1 MQRWKM
7 KQGSVTQTVVDRT
20 VKVVYEDK
28 KRAPVEPP
36 VIDNIVMLE
45 KTVTPGAS
53 TDPFEKDAG
62 DYSQYQGL
70 SKGFKASN
78 TRSFNKFQRGLDGA
92 ESQQIHEKEW
102 LTGYDTFEVVE
113 PPHNL
118 EHLAKIYELPSAS
131 AHYAAVN
138 AKVANIVGLG
148 YRLVETP
155 KTKRALEAAQESG
168 EGKSKKLRR
177 KLDEQRED
185 LLDYLEK
192 MNEEDSFTEILTKVW
207 RDYEVTGN
215 GYIEIS
221 RKKDGEIGYI
231 GHIPATT
238 MRIRRRRDGFVQLSG
253 FDAQFFAHYGAGI
266 DSDTGEVKAIPNPI
280 NPGQKTNEVIHFKKY
295 SPNSGY
301 YGVPDIIAAQSAIA
315 GNEFASRYNLDYF
328 ENKAVPRYAIIL
340 KGATLTPNAEASL
353 LSFFEASLKGQN
365 HRSIYIPLPGDTPE
379 QKVELKL
386 EAIEAGI
393 QDSSFN
399 NYRKANLSDIL
410 MAHRVP
416 ISKVSTGDGGSLA
429 IARDADKT
437 FKEQVCGPEQKIAE
451 KKLTGPIRELTDS
464 FDIKLNEM
472 TLTDEDT
479 QSKIDERGVKNGWL
493 LPNEVRANKG
503 MSGIPGGNERVDP
516 NAKAK
521 QDAANAD
528 ATRERDATRS
538 ANATDSAGESRN
550 PKGEGRTTQ

>member
-1 MQRWKM
+1 MAERK
-7 KQGSVTQTVVDRT
+7 VH
-20 VKVVYEDK
+20 VVYEDK
-28 KRAPVEPP
+28 KGAPRETPL
-36 VIDNIVMLE
+36 IDHVSVLTK
-45 KTVTPGAS
+45 KTVTEGPV
-53 TDPFEKDAG
+53 DPFSKEADEYNQYTGTSTAFKSNNTKQLKKFLRGKD
-62 DYSQYQGL
+62 D
-70 SKGFKASN
+70 
-78 TRSFNKFQRGLDGA
+78 A
-92 ESQQIHEKEW
+92 ESKQIHEKEF
-102 LTGYDTFEVVE
+102 LSGYDTFEVAI

-118 EHLAKIYELPSAS
+118 DHLAKLYTLPSA
-131 AHYAAVN
+131 AVHYAAVN

-155 KTKRALEAAQESG
+155 RTKRALEQATEKGDKAY
-168 EGKSKKLRR
+168 KNLRR
-177 KLDEQRED
+177 RLDEQRED
-185 LLDYLEK
+185 LIEYLEEL
-192 MNEEDSFTEILTKVW
+192 NEEDSFTEILTKVW

-215 GYIEIS
+215 GYLEIG

-238 MRIRRRRDGFVQLSG
+238 MRIRRKRDGFIQLSG

-266 DSDTGEVKAIPNPI
+266 DKETGQPQTVYNPLK
-280 NPGQKTNEVIHFKKY
+280 PGSKTNEVIHFKKY
-295 SPNSGY
+295 SPTSGY
-301 YGVPDIIAAQSAIA
+301 YGVPDIIAAQSAIV
-315 GNEFASRYNLDYF
+315 GNEFASKYNLDYF

-379 QKVELKL
+379 QKVDLELK
-386 EAIEAGI
+386 AIEAGI

-399 NYRKANLSDIL
+399 NYRKANINDVL

-451 KKLTGPIRELTDS
+451 KKVKGPITELTDS
-464 FDIKLNEM
+464 FEFKLVEM

-503 MSGIPGGNERVDP
+503 LSGIPGGNERVDP

-521 QDAANAD
+521 QDAANAS
-528 ATRERDATRS
+528 ANRERDAERS
-538 ANATDSAGESRN
+538 ANATDSAGEARN
-550 PKGEGRTTQ
+550 PKGEGRTTA

>member
-1 MQRWKM
+1 MSDKERA
-7 KQGSVTQTVVDRT
+7 VTIV
-20 VKVVYEDK
+20 EDK
-28 KRAPVEPP
+28 PVG
-36 VIDNIVMLE
+36 E
-45 KTVTPGAS
+45 KALPQVDGIRVLSKSTTTAAS
-53 TDPFEKDAG
+53 TDPFDKKSDEYNG
-62 DYSQYQGL
+62 MTGL
-70 SKGFKASN
+70 SPVFKANN
-78 TRSFNKFQRGLDGA
+78 TKALRKYQRGLDGA
-92 ESQQIHEKEW
+92 ESKQIHEKEF
-102 LTGYDTFEVVE
+102 LTGYDTFEVVQ

-118 EHLAKIYELPSAS
+118 DYLARLYELPSAS
-131 AHYAAVN
+131 AHYSAVN

-148 YRLVETP
+148 FRLVETP
-155 KTKRALEAAQESG
+155 KTKRALETAQESG
-168 EGKSKKLRR
+168 EKKAKTLRR

-185 LLDYLEK
+185 LLEYLEK
-192 MNEEDSFTEILTKVW
+192 LNEEDSFTEILTKMW

-215 GYIEIS
+215 GYLEIS
-221 RKKDGEIGYI
+221 RKKNGEIGYI

-238 MRIRRRRDGFVQLSG
+238 MRLRRRRDGFVQLSG
-253 FDAQFFAHYGAGI
+253 FDAQFFAHYGSGI
-266 DSDTGEVKAIPNPI
+266 DKNTGKTKTVSNPI
-280 NPGQKTNEVIHFKKY
+280 NPGTKTNEVIHFKKY

-301 YGVPDIIAAQSAIA
+301 YGVPDIVSALDAIA
-315 GNEFASRYNLDYF
+315 GQKFASQYNLDYF

-399 NYRKANLSDIL
+399 NYRKANLADVL

-416 ISKVSTGDGGSLA
+416 VSKVSTAEGASLA

-451 KKLTGPIRELTDS
+451 KKINGPIRELSDS
-464 FDIKLNEM
+464 FDFKLNEM
-472 TLTDEDT
+472 TLTDADT
-479 QSKIDERGVKNGWL
+479 QSKINERGVKNGWL
-493 LPNEVRANKG
+493 LPNEVRADEGK
-503 MSGIPGGNERVDP
+503 SGIPGGNERVDP

-521 QDAANAD
+521 LDEDKAN
-528 ATRERDATRS
+528 RERDAERS
-538 ANATDSAGESRN
+538 ANATDSAGEARN
-550 PKGEGRTTQ
+550 PKGEGRTTP

>member
-1 MQRWKM
+1 MAEERVVEIVPDEPKP
-7 KQGSVTQTVVDRT
+7 KALPEITHVGTVTK
-20 VKVVYEDK
+20 KVVSEG
-28 KRAPVEPP
+28 
-36 VIDNIVMLE
+36 N
-45 KTVTPGAS
+45 
-53 TDPFEKDAG
+53 TDPFAKPGTEYNSYEG
-62 DYSQYQGL
+62 ISTV
-70 SKGFKASN
+70 FKANN
-78 TRSFNKFQRGLDGA
+78 TKSFNKFQRGLDGA
-92 ESQQIHEKEW
+92 ESKQIHEKEW
-102 LTGYDTFEVVE
+102 LSGYDTFEVVV
-113 PPHNL
+113 PPENL
-118 EHLAKIYELPSAS
+118 DHLAQLYTLPSA
-131 AHYAAVN
+131 APHYAAVN

-168 EGKSKKLRR
+168 EKKAKTLRR

-185 LLDYLEK
+185 IQEELEK
-192 MNEEDSFTEILTKVW
+192 FNEEDSFTEILTKVW

-215 GYIEIS
+215 GYLEVG
-221 RKKDGEIGYI
+221 RKKNGDIGYL
-231 GHIPATT
+231 GHIPSTT

-253 FDAQFFAHYGAGI
+253 FDAQFFAHYGAGR
-266 DSDTGEVKAIPNPI
+266 DKDTGRPQRVNNPLNPNS
-280 NPGQKTNEVIHFKKY
+280 KTNEVIHFKKY
-295 SPNSGY
+295 SPTSGY
-301 YGVPDIIAAQSAIA
+301 YGLPDILAAQSAIA
-315 GNEFASRYNLDYF
+315 GNEFSARYNLDYF

-340 KGATLTPNAEASL
+340 KGATLSQNAEASL

-365 HRSIYIPLPGDTPE
+365 HRSIYIPLPGDTPD
-379 QKVELKL
+379 QKVDLKL

-399 NYRKANLSDIL
+399 NYRKANLNDIL

-416 ISKVSTGDGGSLA
+416 ISKISTGDGGSLA

-451 KKLTGPIRELTDS
+451 KKLSGPIRELTDS
-464 FDIKLNEM
+464 FDIKFNEM

-503 MSGIPGGNERVDP
+503 LSGIQGGNERVDP

-521 QDAANAD
+521 QDAANAN
-528 ATRERDATRS
+528 ATRERDAERS
-538 ANATDSAGESRN
+538 AGATDSAGEARN
-550 PKGEGRTTQ
+550 PKGEGRTTP

>member
-1 MQRWKM
+1 MAERSVKIVGDEPKALPQVDGIRVLSK
-7 KQGSVTQTVVDRT
+7 SVTTS
-20 VKVVYEDK
+20 
-28 KRAPVEPP
+28 P
-36 VIDNIVMLE
+36 
-45 KTVTPGAS
+45 S
-53 TDPFEKDAG
+53 TDPFSKKADE
-62 DYSQYQGL
+62 YNNLNGL
-70 SKGFKASN
+70 SPVFKANN
-78 TRSFNKFQRGLDGA
+78 TKALRKYQRGLEGA
-92 ESQQIHEKEW
+92 ESKQIIDKEW
-102 LTGYDTFEVVE
+102 LNGYDTFEVVI

-118 EHLAKIYELPSAS
+118 DHLAKLYELPSAS

-155 KTKRALEAAQESG
+155 KTKRALEIAQEAG
-168 EGKSKKLRR
+168 DKKAKNLRR
-177 KLDEQRED
+177 KLDEQREA
-185 LLDYLEK
+185 LIDYLETL
-192 MNEEDSFTEILTKVW
+192 NEEDSFTEILTKVW

-215 GYIEIS
+215 GYLEIG

-238 MRIRRRRDGFVQLSG
+238 MRVRRKRDGFVQLSG

-266 DSDTGEVKAIPNPI
+266 DKKTGRVKPVANPLGGGV
-280 NPGQKTNEVIHFKKY
+280 PNEVIHFKKY

-301 YGVPDIIAAQSAIA
+301 YGVPDIIAAQSAVA

-365 HRSIYIPLPGDTPE
+365 HRSIYIPLPGDTQE
-379 QKVELKL
+379 QKVDLKL

-399 NYRKANLSDIL
+399 NYRKANLADVL

-437 FKEQVCGPEQKIAE
+437 FKEQVCGPEQRIAE
-451 KKLTGPIRELTDS
+451 KKINGPIRELSDS
-464 FDIKLNEM
+464 FDFSLNEM
-472 TLTDEDT
+472 TLTDADT
-479 QSKIDERGVKNGWL
+479 QSKIDERAVKNGWK
-493 LPNEVRANKG
+493 LPNEVRADQG
-503 MSGIPGGNERVDP
+503 LSGLPGGNERVDP

-521 QDAANAD
+521 LEEDKAN
-528 ATRERDATRS
+528 RERDAERS
-538 ANATDSAGESRN
+538 ANATDSAGEARN
-550 PKGEGRTTQ
+550 PKGEGRTTP

>member
-1 MQRWKM
+1 
-7 KQGSVTQTVVDRT
+7 VTTEDRK
-20 VKVVYEDK
+20 VKIVYEDRK
-28 KRAPVEPP
+28 KEPTP
-36 VIDNIVMLE
+36 LPEISHVGTISKRVISESN
-45 KTVTPGAS
+45 
-53 TDPFEKDAG
+53 TDPFAKKADEYNSYTG
-62 DYSQYQGL
+62 ISP
-70 SKGFKASN
+70 GFKSSN
-78 TRSFNKFQRGLDGA
+78 TRAINKFQRGVGGA
-92 ESQQIHEKEW
+92 ESKQIHEKEW
-102 LTGYDTFEVVE
+102 LSGYDTFEVVV
-113 PPHNL
+113 PPENL
-118 EHLAKIYELPSAS
+118 DHLAKLYTLPSAS

-155 KTKRALEAAQESG
+155 KTKRALEEAQERG
-168 EGKSKKLRR
+168 DKQAKKLRR
-177 KLDEQRED
+177 KLDEQREE
-185 LLDYLEK
+185 LTDYLETL
-192 MNEEDSFTEILTKVW
+192 NEEDSFVEILTKVW

-215 GYIEIS
+215 GYLEIG
-221 RKKDGEIGYI
+221 RKKDGEIGYM

-238 MRIRRRRDGFVQLSG
+238 MRIRRNRDGFVQLSG

-266 DSDTGEVKAIPNPI
+266 DKKTGRVKSIRNPLGGGT
-280 NPGQKTNEVIHFKKY
+280 PNEVIHFKKY
-295 SPNSGY
+295 SPTSGY
-301 YGVPDIIAAQSAIA
+301 YGLPDILAAQSAIA
-315 GNEFASRYNLDYF
+315 GNEFSARYNLDYF

-340 KGATLTPNAEASL
+340 KGATLSQNAEASL

-379 QKVELKL
+379 QKVDLKL

-399 NYRKANLSDIL
+399 NYRKANLNDIL

-416 ISKVSTGDGGSLA
+416 ISKISTGDGGSLA

-451 KKLTGPIRELTDS
+451 KKLSGPIRELTDS
-464 FDIKLNEM
+464 FDIKFNEM

-503 MSGIPGGNERVDP
+503 LSGIQGGNERVDP

-521 QDAANAD
+521 QDAANAE
-528 ATRERDATRS
+528 ATRERDAVRS
-538 ANATDSAGESRN
+538 ANATDSAGEARN
-550 PKGEGRTTQ
+550 PKGEGRTTP

>member
-1 MQRWKM
+1 MAE
-7 KQGSVTQTVVDRT
+7 RT
-20 VKVVYEDK
+20 VKVVYEDRK
-28 KRAPVEPP
+28 KEAKPLPEISHVGTMNTKVVSSE
-36 VIDNIVMLE
+36 N
-45 KTVTPGAS
+45 
-53 TDPFEKDAG
+53 TDPFAKKATE
-62 DYSQYQGL
+62 YNSYEGL
-70 SKGFKASN
+70 TPVFKSN
-78 TRSFNKFQRGLDGA
+78 NTKSFNKFQRGLDGA
-92 ESQQIHEKEW
+92 ESKQIHEKEW
-102 LTGYDTFEVVE
+102 LSGYDTFEVVV
-113 PPHNL
+113 PPENL
-118 EHLAKIYELPSAS
+118 DHLAQLYTLPSA
-131 AHYAAVN
+131 APHYAAVN

-155 KTKRALEAAQESG
+155 ATKRALEAAQESG
-168 EGKSKKLRR
+168 DKKARNTRR
-177 KLDEQRED
+177 KLDEQREEIMD
-185 LLDYLEK
+185 TLEK
-192 MNEEDSFTEILTKVW
+192 FNEEDSFIEIMTKVW

-215 GYIEIS
+215 GYLEIS
-221 RKKDGEIGYI
+221 RKKNGDIGYL

-253 FDAQFFAHYGAGI
+253 FEAQFFAHFGAGR
-266 DSDTGEVKAIPNPI
+266 DSETGKPQRVTNPLNPNS
-280 NPGQKTNEVIHFKKY
+280 KTNEVIHFKKY
-295 SPNSGY
+295 SPTSGY
-301 YGVPDIIAAQSAIA
+301 YGLPDILSAQSAIA
-315 GNEFASRYNLDYF
+315 GNEFSARYNLDYF

-340 KGATLTPNAEASL
+340 KGATLSQNAEASL

-365 HRSIYIPLPGDTPE
+365 HRSIYIPLPGDTPD
-379 QKVELKL
+379 QKVDLKL

-399 NYRKANLSDIL
+399 NYRKANLNDIL

-416 ISKVSTGDGGSLA
+416 ISKISTGDGGSLA

-437 FKEQVCGPEQKIAE
+437 FKEQVCGPEQKIVE
-451 KKLTGPIRELTDS
+451 KKMKGIFKELTDS
-464 FDIKLNEM
+464 FEFKLVEM

-503 MSGIPGGNERVDP
+503 MSGIQGGNERVDP

-528 ATRERDATRS
+528 ANRERDAVRS

-550 PKGEGRTTQ
+550 PKGEGRTTP